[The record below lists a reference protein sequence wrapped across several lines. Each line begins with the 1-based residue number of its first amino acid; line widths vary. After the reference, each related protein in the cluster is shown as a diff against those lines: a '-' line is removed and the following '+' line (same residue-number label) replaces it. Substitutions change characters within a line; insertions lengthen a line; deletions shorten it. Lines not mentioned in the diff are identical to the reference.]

1 MHPTM
6 TILPI
11 ESKQTDIPQSNS
23 CRRCGGI
30 LVHEQCIDLAGSEG
44 GYRFWAS
51 RCIQCGDLVDPVIL
65 RNRLN
70 PPHAE
75 ESIEQIENTIEHAA

>member
-1 MHPTM
+1 MQAPM

-11 ESKQTDIPQSNS
+11 ESKQTDISQSDS

-70 PPHAE
+70 PPQAE
-75 ESIEQIENTIEHAA
+75 ESIAQIENTIEHAA